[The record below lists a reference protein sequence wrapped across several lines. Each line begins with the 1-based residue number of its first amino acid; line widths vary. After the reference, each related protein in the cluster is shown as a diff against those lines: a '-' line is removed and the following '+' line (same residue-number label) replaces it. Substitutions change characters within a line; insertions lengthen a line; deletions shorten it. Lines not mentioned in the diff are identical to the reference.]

1 MTRVGCALLLG
12 LLPVMAI
19 VLPLPARAS
28 QAAPACSADKVET
41 FSRNNRPGKQ
51 ISIDCSLTLQKGF
64 QVWANMVFE
73 GSKASGAVLDCAGA
87 TIDVSGNK
95 SRMGRTAIIVRS
107 VQRKDGTWDAPEGV
121 TVRNCTIKGFMRVY
135 GLDEN
140 ANGANMKESSRHPD
154 HTEFAQAAAPKRT
167 TFENLTILAPNGI
180 SLYVGPGS
188 TWTTLVNSR
197 LEGQSRGTAI
207 YLDAESGRSVIK
219 DNIFDVVT
227 KSREQI
233 AIDGSTRNEIVGNT
247 FYDPVNGGIFAY
259 RNCGEGGVIRHQTPN
274 FNTISDNSFV
284 YSSRD
289 IKKPAVWLNSRNGKQ
304 RHCFIDPRYDFGSSK
319 SSLDFARKNIVSM
332 NRIVGGDLGLIRNN
346 DASNEIYDNFAE

>member
-1 MTRVGCALLLG
+1 MTRAPYALFLG
-12 LLPVMAI
+12 LLPVLATSWA
-19 VLPLPARAS
+19 LPV
-28 QAAPACSADKVET
+28 QAQPAPACNADQFEA

-51 ISIDCSLTLQKGF
+51 ISIDCSLTLPKGF
-64 QVWANMVFE
+64 EVSANMVFE

-107 VQRKDGTWDAPEGV
+107 IQRKDGTWDAPEGV

-140 ANGANMKESSRHPD
+140 ANGPNMKESSRHPD

-188 TWTTLVNSR
+188 MWTKLVGSR
-197 LEGQSRGTAI
+197 LEGTTGGTAI
-207 YLDAESGRSVIK
+207 YLDAESGRSTIK
-219 DNIFDVVT
+219 DNIFDVAT
-227 KSREQI
+227 KSRELI
-233 AIDGSTRNEIVGNT
+233 AIDGSTRNKILGNT
-247 FYDPVNGGIFAY
+247 FYNPVNGGIFAY

-289 IKKPAVWLNSRNGKQ
+289 AKKPAVWLNSRNGKQ
-304 RHCFIDPRYDFGSSK
+304 RYCFIDPRYNFGSSK
-319 SSLDFARKNIVSM
+319 NSMDLAKKNVVSM